1 MADARKKV
9 LIVED
14 EPLIASLL
22 STAIQAAGFQ
32 TETASNAN
40 EAKKLIDHFQ
50 PQLLL
55 TDISLGDGPSGI
67 HLVHSVQKSNPEI
80 SVLILTKYAD
90 AISASA
96 DGLNIPENVGFLRKH
111 LVTDKN
117 YLIEAID
124 KVLENKPSEV
134 RHDTQERNTMHELD
148 SVERKILHLLA
159 QGYNNAEIAFRS
171 NLSVKSIERRI
182 ERIYKSLNVSSKGIL
197 NPRIEASRI
206 YFNEFG
212 ISERNSH

>member
-1 MADARKKV
+1 MLEKKV

-111 LVTDKN
+111 LVTDKD

-134 RHDTQERNTMHELD
+134 RHDTQERNTMHDLD

-206 YFNEFG
+206 YFSEFG

>member
-1 MADARKKV
+1 MAAAGKKV

-22 STAIQAAGFQ
+22 ATAIQAAGFQ

-67 HLVHSVQKSNPEI
+67 HLVHAVQKSNPEI
-80 SVLILTKYAD
+80 AILILTKYAD
-90 AISASA
+90 AIRASA

-111 LVTDKN
+111 LVTDKD

-134 RHDTQERNTMHELD
+134 RHDAQVRNTMHELD

>member
-1 MADARKKV
+1 MVTAGKKV

-22 STAIQAAGFQ
+22 ATAIQAAGFQ

-67 HLVHSVQKSNPEI
+67 HLVHAVQKSNPEI
-80 SVLILTKYAD
+80 AVLILTKYAD
-90 AISASA
+90 AMSASA
-96 DGLNIPENVGFLRKH
+96 DGLNIPKNVGFLRKH
-111 LVTDKN
+111 LVTDKD

-134 RHDTQERNTMHELD
+134 RHDTQVRNTMHELD
-148 SVERKILHLLA
+148 SVERKILYLLA